1 MMKLTKSY
9 LASKGWVERAG
20 IMVFFSNP
28 RLGWKPD
35 GTMIVGYHELKHKI
49 KTIEELEAI
58 WQQVG

>member
-1 MMKLTKSY
+1 MMQLTKSY

-20 IMVFFSNP
+20 IMVLFSKP

-35 GTMIVGYHELKHKI
+35 GTMIVGYHELKEKVT
-49 KTIEELEAI
+49 TIGELEAI